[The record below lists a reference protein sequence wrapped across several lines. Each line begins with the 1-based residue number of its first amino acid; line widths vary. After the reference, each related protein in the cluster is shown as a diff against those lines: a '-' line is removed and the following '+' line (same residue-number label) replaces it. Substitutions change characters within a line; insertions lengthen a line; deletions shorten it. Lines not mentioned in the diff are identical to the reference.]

1 MKLTE
6 LFFYYLN
13 VSKTYEVL
21 PKLLEKTLEK
31 RKRALVLGQSD
42 EEVKRLSELLWSYKA
57 DSWLPHGSIEEP
69 FSEKHPILLSK
80 KLCPVNGATFLFIL
94 NGAFPNSIE
103 TFERCS
109 VLCDEHAT
117 DTISSLQKK
126 YSKNMKEKYHVTSW
140 QEDRNGGWHTV
151 EGPS

>member
-1 MKLTE
+1 VKLTE
-6 LFFYYLN
+6 LFFYQLQ

-42 EEVKRLSELLWSYKA
+42 EEVIRLSELLWSYKA

-69 FSEKHPILLSK
+69 FSEKHPVLLSK
-80 KLCPVNGATFLFIL
+80 NVCTVNDATFLFVL
-94 NGAFPNSIE
+94 NGVLPNSIE
-103 TFERCS
+103 AFERCS
-109 VLCDEHAT
+109 VLCDEHAIES
-117 DTISSLQKK
+117 ISSLRKK
-126 YSKNMKEKYHVTSW
+126 YSKNTKNKYHVTFW
-140 QEDRNGGWHTV
+140 QEDRNGRWHAV